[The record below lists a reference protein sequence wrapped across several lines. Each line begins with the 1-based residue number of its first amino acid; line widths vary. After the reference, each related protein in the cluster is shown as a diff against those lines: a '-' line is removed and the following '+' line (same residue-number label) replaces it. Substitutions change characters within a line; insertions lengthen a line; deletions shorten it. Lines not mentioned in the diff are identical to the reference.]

1 MNHRTI
7 AQVRAGFPTKHR
19 TPRPNQVEAFKYI
32 AEHDSLVLEAPTGTG
47 KTDIGVTYL
56 ALQKK
61 RGAKHRF
68 YLVPNKA
75 LAEQVKALH
84 PSSCIMLGRDE
95 HTCLYYYH
103 EGQNVTARE
112 SPCAMLT
119 DCPHRVD
126 QTTGETHTAGVKP
139 CPYLLQKYEAKQ
151 GKGDVIATFAFFLYS
166 HFFAKEWEGET
177 AVVID
182 EADTIADSIRSVLS
196 YEISERMIQR
206 AATVLSSVAPEE
218 ARELRDFAATVG
230 EVVSRYPSGKQTL
243 ITNEDLI
250 MLIRAVLSIN
260 GRNLVKAMSAAVRAS
275 KFDATVERDLL
286 RHVND
291 VAVNLARY
299 ASSLGFALDRPEQ
312 NRKALSY
319 VCAYWDMTRESDNT
333 FARKLIVRSWYVA
346 ALIGK
351 MLPQKKTLAMS
362 ATIGDPQ
369 VFAGE
374 TGITAP
380 VKVLESALPTKN
392 ARIYMP
398 IDTPNLAMNNRRGKE
413 SRKHKERAIEEI
425 AAGCAYFR
433 KHGMRSLVVVVSD
446 AERRMVLAALQ
457 KHGVTVAT
465 YGIQPN
471 GSDLKPREI
480 AAQFR
485 KGYGDVLLGTSAQFS
500 KGIDLPKKSAPV
512 VFVLRPAYPNPY
524 SPLTE
529 FQERRLGRRRWAL
542 WNHRVMVDALQVRG
556 RNLRGP
562 TDCGV
567 TIFVSQQFQRFVFN
581 SLPKS
586 LRSSYVGDK
595 TLAQCLKAARQ
606 FLERD

>member
-7 AQVRAGFPTKHR
+7 EQVRACFPTKHR
-19 TPRPNQVEAFKYI
+19 TPRPNQVEAFGHI
-32 AEHDSLVLEAPTGTG
+32 AEHESLVLEAPTGTG

-56 ALQKK
+56 AFRKK

-84 PSSCIMLGRDE
+84 PSSRIMLGRDE

-103 EGQNVTARE
+103 DGVNVTARE

-126 QTTGETHTAGVKP
+126 QQTGMTHTAGVKP

-151 GKGDVIATFAFFLYS
+151 GTGDVIATFAFFLYS
-166 HFFAKEWEGET
+166 HFFAKEWEGEA

-182 EADTIADSIRSVLS
+182 EADTLADSIRSVLS
-196 YEISERMIQR
+196 YEISERAIRR
-206 AATVLSSVAPEE
+206 AAAVLSAVSPEE
-218 ARELRDFAATVG
+218 ARELSDFAATVG
-230 EVVSRYPSGKQTL
+230 AIVSQYPPGKQTL
-243 ITNEDLI
+243 LTNDDLL

-260 GRNLVKAMSAAVRAS
+260 GRKIVKAMSAAIRAS

-286 RHVND
+286 SHVND

-319 VCAYWDMTRESDNT
+319 VCAYWDATREGDNS
-333 FARKLIVRSWYVA
+333 FSRKLVVRSWYVA
-346 ALIGK
+346 ALINK
-351 MLPQKKTLAMS
+351 MLPKQRTLAMS
-362 ATIGDPQ
+362 ATIGDPE

-380 VKVLESALPTKN
+380 VKVLESALPSKN

-398 IDTPNLAMNNRRGKE
+398 TDTPNLAMNNRRGKE
-413 SRKHKERAIEEI
+413 SRKQKERAIEEI
-425 AAGCAYFR
+425 AAGCVYFR
-433 KHGMRSLVVVVSD
+433 KHGLRALVVVVSD
-446 AERRMVLAALQ
+446 SERRMMLGELH
-457 KHGVTVAT
+457 KRGIKVAT
-465 YGIQPN
+465 YGPQFD
-471 GSDLKPREI
+471 GSNLKPREI
-480 AAQFR
+480 AAKFR

-500 KGIDLPKKSAPV
+500 KGIDLPKKSASV
-512 VFVLRPAYPNPY
+512 VFVLRPAYPNPD

-529 FQERRLGRRRWAL
+529 FQERRLGHKRWAL
-542 WNHRVMVDALQVRG
+542 WNHKVMVDALQVRG

-562 TDCGV
+562 TDRGV
-567 TIFVSQQFQRFVFN
+567 TIFVSQQFRRFVF
-581 SLPKS
+581 SALPKS
-586 LRSSYVGDK
+586 LRASYVGDK

-606 FLERD
+606 FLA